1 MKLMSNESVKQGEAR
16 THALLAAIQ
25 ALSCVTPF
33 NEIVFLHSGYF
44 TFEGFN
50 SIGVQNVL
58 EVGERK
64 SIRHDLLCRMDAII
78 LKTF

>member
-25 ALSCVTPF
+25 TLSCVTPF

-44 TFEGFN
+44 IFEGLN
-50 SIGVQNVL
+50 SIEVQSVV
-58 EVGERK
+58 EVGGRNHSE
-64 SIRHDLLCRMDAII
+64 II
-78 LKTF
+78 CCVV